1 MKFLQ
6 QVARYY
12 IQSGADLSGMT
23 MVFPNKR
30 SAMFMRKYLKENM
43 SEVGFMPRL
52 VSVTYFIQQYE
63 PSALGTPTELLFLL
77 YKSYCDVLEAHGHA
91 DQIRDFDAFIF
102 WGNVLLDDF
111 NDVDS
116 YMVDSEQLFM
126 NIKDRQNIRA
136 NYLTESQL
144 EVVAELWG
152 GPRGK
157 VDEDLFWEHLSPETD
172 EELSLIHI

>member
-77 YKSYCDVLEAHGHA
+77 YKSYCDVLE
-91 DQIRDFDAFIF
+91 
-102 WGNVLLDDF
+102 
-111 NDVDS
+111 
-116 YMVDSEQLFM
+116 
-126 NIKDRQNIRA
+126 
-136 NYLTESQL
+136 
-144 EVVAELWG
+144 
-152 GPRGK
+152 
-157 VDEDLFWEHLSPETD
+157 
-172 EELSLIHI
+172 LSLIHISEPTRRTQ